1 MTWRFSVSA
10 RPLGWRRAEGRSR
23 SIAGNRRSTGAST
36 ELAAAAI
43 TACDSW
49 TKREPQRAEAWFYLA
64 GSYAQPQSSFAGFCS
79 FPAAIGT
86 RGCRK
91 CCAPIRSLA
100 SRLAFVRA
108 RIARGSAFLADAS
121 DRFGSCRSGDPV
133 SHARALD
140 ALGDG
145 AGARQQ
151 LDTVIA
157 RETRPRSS
165 SRRRTS
171 RMRVCSSAP
180 AIARARSKRIDAPRK
195 LSAAICARAIK
206 RARR

>member
-91 CCAPIRSLA
+91 CCAPISAERCSKAKRTISCTPSICGTQAVTSDRAARTARRTLSVQSPVSPTNRRS
-100 SRLAFVRA
+100 
-108 RIARGSAFLADAS
+108 ARGM
-121 DRFGSCRSGDPV
+121 
-133 SHARALD
+133 
-140 ALGDG
+140 
-145 AGARQQ
+145 GARSVRQRGG
-151 LDTVIA
+151 LGA
-157 RETRPRSS
+157 PN
-165 SRRRTS
+165 RTGA
-171 RMRVCSSAP
+171 CGG
-180 AIARARSKRIDAPRK
+180 
-195 LSAAICARAIK
+195 
-206 RARR
+206 RARRGAGRTRAREGLRQPPNPKTAEAYRLSLLG